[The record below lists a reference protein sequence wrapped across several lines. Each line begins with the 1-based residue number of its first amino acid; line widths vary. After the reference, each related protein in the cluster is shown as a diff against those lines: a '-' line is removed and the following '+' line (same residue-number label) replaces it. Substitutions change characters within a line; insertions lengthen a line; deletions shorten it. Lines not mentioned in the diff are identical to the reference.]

1 LRKNT
6 KTAIIGD
13 VNRNASVRLDEVDL
27 KIIALLVSGKDNKQ
41 IASQLEVPLSTVQ
54 RRVRRLFENDTVRM
68 KVEPNYKQLS
78 YSKGVV
84 HLYINNVDTMAVCQ
98 QLAEISGVVS
108 VSIHIGN
115 SDIVG
120 EIIYKNSQD
129 VLDVIAK
136 CKRIEGVTRVVW
148 SEEVYAMPSV
158 LTDRKILAYFKRQ

>member
-6 KTAIIGD
+6 KTAVLGD
-13 VNRNASVRLDEVDL
+13 ATSNAAVRLDEVDL
-27 KIIALLVSGKDNKQ
+27 KIVALLVSGRDNKQ

-68 KVEPNYKQLS
+68 KAEPNYKQLG

-84 HLYINNVDTMAVCQ
+84 HLYINNVDAMAVCQ
-98 QLAEISGVVS
+98 KLAEISGVLS

-120 EIIYKNSQD
+120 EIIYKNSTD

-158 LTDRKILAYFKRQ
+158 LSDGKILAYFKRQ